1 MVLPSPDALIR
12 FHDARLR
19 GRGQLPRPASDELA
33 VAIADNHRWN
43 ELLWLTEDQARRTDV
58 PDRHI
63 VRAKR
68 AIDRYNQRRNDA
80 VERID
85 DALLQELAG
94 IGRGPTA
101 RLHSET
107 AGAMIDRLSI
117 LALKIFHMHAQTTRR
132 DTDARHLSACSEKL
146 HALRAQRDDLAA
158 CLGQLLRD
166 AESGAAYF
174 KPYRQFKMYND
185 PSLNPWLAASGTTPR
200 PATGGV
206 PPP

>member
-1 MVLPSPDALIR
+1 MAAGHQR
-12 FHDARLR
+12 
-19 GRGQLPRPASDELA
+19 QRP
-33 VAIADNHRWN
+33 
-43 ELLWLTEDQARRTDV
+43 
-58 PDRHI
+58 
-63 VRAKR
+63 
-68 AIDRYNQRRNDA
+68 
-80 VERID
+80 VERLD
-85 DALLQELAG
+85 EALLQSLAG
-94 IGRGPTA
+94 RRAPDGA

-107 AGAMIDRLSI
+107 PGAIIDRLSI

-200 PATGGV
+200 PATGGA

>member
-1 MVLPSPDALIR
+1 MVLPSPDALIL
-12 FHDARLR
+12 FHDARLQGGTPLLR
-19 GRGQLPRPASDELA
+19 HVSDELA
-33 VAIADNHRWN
+33 AAITENHLWN

-85 DALLQELAG
+85 EVLMHELA
-94 IGRGPTA
+94 RVRLRPAA

-117 LALKIFHMHAQTTRR
+117 LSLKIFHMHAQVMRHDA
-132 DTDARHLSACSEKL
+132 DTAHLSACSAKL
-146 HALRAQRDDLAA
+146 QVLQVQRHDLAG
-158 CLGQLLRD
+158 CLGGLLRD
-166 AESGAAYF
+166 AESGTAYF

-185 PSLNPWLAASGTTPR
+185 PALNPWLSAGGTGSR
-200 PATGGV
+200 PASAGTR
-206 PPP
+206 PP

>member
-1 MVLPSPDALIR
+1 MVIPSPDTLIR
-12 FHDARLR
+12 FHDARLL
-19 GRGQLPRPASDELA
+19 GSAPALRPASDELA
-33 VAIADNHRWN
+33 AAISDNHHWN
-43 ELLWLTEDQARRTDV
+43 ELLWKTEDQARRTDV

-85 DALLQELAG
+85 DALLRELAG
-94 IGRGPTA
+94 TRCRPAA

-117 LALKIFHMHAQTTRR
+117 LSLKIFHMHAQATRR
-132 DTDARHLSACSEKL
+132 DAGTEHLSVCSAKL
-146 HALRAQRDDLAA
+146 QVLQAQRHDLAD
-158 CLGQLLRD
+158 CLGQLLR
-166 AESGAAYF
+166 AIASGDAYF

-185 PSLNPWLAASGTTPR
+185 PNLNPWLTAGGATPR
-200 PATGGV
+200 RASAGA
-206 PPP
+206 PPR